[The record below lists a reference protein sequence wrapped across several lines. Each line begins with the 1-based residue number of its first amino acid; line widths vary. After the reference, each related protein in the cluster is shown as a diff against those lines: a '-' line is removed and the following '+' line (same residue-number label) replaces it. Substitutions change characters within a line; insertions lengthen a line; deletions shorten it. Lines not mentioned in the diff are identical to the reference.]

1 MIGPNSEAASMKL
14 NRGSSV
20 IFVLLL
26 ACGSIAIADMW
37 ERAHTIYATPETESA
52 FLKNYTPKRVIE
64 QFEDE
69 AGLSL
74 LNHNGGGAGSKFATH
89 TAGFEVYFA
98 LRSEKWTPVMNALR
112 DDVATQLA
120 ADGAQILS
128 QSGDAHTGFHFDY
141 KIGQKHGLA
150 DHLPLAT
157 TNLIHRVTPLP
168 EGTADVTARIEFTE
182 KWFPKV
188 PKS

>member
-1 MIGPNSEAASMKL
+1 
-14 NRGSSV
+14 
-20 IFVLLL
+20 LLTC
-26 ACGSIAIADMW
+26 ASIAFADIW
-37 ERAHTIYATPETESA
+37 ERSHIIYATPETESA

-69 AGLSL
+69 AGISL
-74 LNHNGGGAGSKFATH
+74 LNHNRGGAGSKFATH

-98 LRSEKWTPVMNALR
+98 LRSQKWTPVMNALR
-112 DDVATQLA
+112 DDVATQLV

-141 KIGQKHGLA
+141 KIAKNVGSLTI
-150 DHLPLAT
+150 LPSAT

-168 EGTADVTARIEFTE
+168 EGMADITARIEFTE